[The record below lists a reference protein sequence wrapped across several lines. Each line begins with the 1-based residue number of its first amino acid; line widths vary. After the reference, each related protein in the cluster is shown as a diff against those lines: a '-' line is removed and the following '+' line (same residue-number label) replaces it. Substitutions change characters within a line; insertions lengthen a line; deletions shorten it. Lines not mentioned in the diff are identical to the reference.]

1 VIYPLT
7 LDALESVKS
16 LPTSAFL
23 WQRLSSLI
31 QVLQGDEHSEL
42 IDKVIVLSFD
52 SIDAR
57 WLQYSALAY
66 LTGDFEW
73 LVKQSAL
80 VGSNISTD
88 AIINLLCLAWHHA
101 LVGNQDRDSFFKK
114 LEDLEAA
121 KLQSVVAERLP
132 IFQRPKG
139 IAGSPLRLAIYTPQ
153 ILNSRHGGTFFTL
166 NVMSMLTQ
174 HGLNVQAFT
183 AQEATIPETFS
194 YCGGENF
201 LTPLSVDTASL
212 KLNVPGNVQ
221 IILPDTAFS
230 LRFRYEQMLSAIHSY
245 APDLIIFVGFMSPLI
260 YKLYAHYPVLALSVH
275 TLAPIAPIDVW
286 LKDQQQEA
294 PKFWQNLP
302 TPKVVDFPF
311 RFWPS
316 GSAIPV
322 DWLSKHLPESAVVL
336 VAVGYRLGMEMPQSW
351 LEQMLSFLEAHE
363 QVHWLLIG
371 STETEVLERLPRHS
385 RIHIIAPQGNIEAW
399 LAACDIYVN
408 PPRMG
413 GGGSVAM
420 AMEQGLP
427 VVSFAGSDGGDK
439 VGAWAVSSMSHYFDQ
454 LTHWVTNASA
464 REQAGD
470 TLKESFHTRLDVSS
484 AWSLEAFMQ
493 ACQSAIQLFN
503 QRME

>member
-7 LDALESVKS
+7 IDALESVKS
-16 LPTSAFL
+16 LPTSPLL

-31 QVLQGDEHSEL
+31 HVLQAADQSEL

-52 SIDAR
+52 NVDAR

-80 VGSNISTD
+80 VGSNMAID
-88 AIINLLCLAWHHA
+88 AIVNLLCLAWHQA
-101 LVGNQDRDSFFKK
+101 LVSNQGRDSFFKK
-114 LEDLEAA
+114 LEYLEAV
-121 KLQSVVAERLP
+121 KLQGFIAGRLP
-132 IFQRPKG
+132 YFYGPKR
-139 IAGSPLRLAIYTPQ
+139 IVESPLRLAIYTPQ

-166 NVMSMLTQ
+166 NIMSLLTR
-174 HGLNVQAFT
+174 HGLDVQAFS
-183 AQEATIPETFS
+183 AQEATIHETYS
-194 YCGGENF
+194 YCGGDSF
-201 LTPLSVDTASL
+201 LTPLSVDNASL

-221 IILPDTAFS
+221 IILPDAAFS
-230 LRFRYEQMLSAIHSY
+230 LRFRYEQMLNAIYDY
-245 APDLIIFVGFMSPLI
+245 APDLIIFVGFMSPMI
-260 YKLYAHYPVLALSVH
+260 YKLYPHYPMLGLSVH

-286 LKDQQQEA
+286 LKDQQQEE

-302 TPKVVDFPF
+302 IPKIVDFPF
-311 RFWPS
+311 RFWPN
-316 GSAIPV
+316 GPAIPV
-322 DWLSKHLPESAVVL
+322 DWVSKNIPESAVVL
-336 VAVGYRLGMEMPQSW
+336 VVVGYRLGMEMPQPW
-351 LEQMLSFLEAHE
+351 LEQMLSFLEDNK

-371 STETEVLERLPRHS
+371 SAEAEVLDSLPRHS
-385 RIHIIAPQGNIEAW
+385 RIHIIGPQTDIHAW

-413 GGGSVAM
+413 GGGSVAN

-439 VGAWAVSSMSHYFDQ
+439 VGTWAVSSMSHYFDQ
-454 LTHWVTNASA
+454 LTHWVMNTLA
-464 REQAGD
+464 RKQAGNK
-470 TLKESFHTRLDVSS
+470 LKESFHDRLDISS
-484 AWSLEAFMQ
+484 DSSLKAFMQ

-503 QRME
+503 QRIE